1 MPSNKSVSP
10 LILNNQDLA
19 ALCARLSKAEF
30 VTVDTE
36 FMRDKTYWPILCL
49 IQVASPDEAWAIDPM
64 APDLDLT
71 PFYDVM
77 KNESVLKVF
86 HSARQD
92 LEIFFH
98 AMGTFPKPLFDTQV
112 AAMVCGFGESVGYE
126 TLVHRFTNAKL
137 DKSSRFTD
145 WARRP
150 LTDRQ
155 LTYALSDVT
164 HMRPIY
170 LALAKQLDQSGRRRW
185 LDEEINT
192 LTDPSTYITVPEE
205 AWLRLKVRSTNR
217 RYLGV
222 LQCLAAWRQRE
233 AEARDIPRNRVLR
246 DEAILEI
253 AAHPP
258 KSRDDLKQMR
268 SLSRGAPDNGLT
280 KGILEAVQQ
289 GLDMPDAA
297 LPKLEKP
304 KHPPAGIGP
313 VVELL
318 KVLLKMKCAEFGVAQ
333 KLLASSSDLEAIAM
347 NEPEA
352 DHLLNGWRWDIF
364 GKDAVALRDGTI
376 ALSAHEGKITIV
388 PLETAKPRAV
398 SSLS

>member
-1 MPSNKSVSP
+1 MSV
-10 LILNNQDLA
+10 ITTNHDLA
-19 ALCARLSKAEF
+19 ELCARLSRAEF
-30 VTVDTE
+30 ITVDTE

-49 IQVASPDEAWAIDPM
+49 VQVASPDEAWAIDPM
-64 APDLDLT
+64 APDLDLA
-71 PFYDVM
+71 PFYDVL
-77 KNESVLKVF
+77 KNEKVLKVF

-126 TLVHRFTNAKL
+126 TLVHRFTDAKL

-155 LTYALSDVT
+155 ISYALSDVT

-170 LALAKQLDQSGRRRW
+170 RELAKQLDQSGRRSW
-185 LDEEINT
+185 VDEEIAT
-192 LTDPSTYITVPEE
+192 LTEPSTYITVPDE

-222 LQCLAAWRQRE
+222 LKCLAAWRQRE
-233 AEARDIPRNRVLR
+233 AEERDLPRNRILR

-258 KSRDDLKQMR
+258 KSRDDLKKMR
-268 SLSRGAPDNGLT
+268 SFSRGFPDNGLT
-280 KGILEAVQQ
+280 KGLLDAVQE
-289 GLDMPDAA
+289 GLDLPEKA
-297 LPKLEKP
+297 LPKMDKP

-318 KVLLKMKCAEFGVAQ
+318 KVLLKMKCTENGVAQ

-347 NEPEA
+347 KETEA
-352 DHLLNGWRWDIF
+352 DHLLHGWRWEIF

-376 ALSAHEGKITIV
+376 ALSAHEGKISIV
-388 PLETAKPRAV
+388 PLEHAAPKAV
-398 SSLS
+398 SSRS